1 MKIVLSIIKQKEF
14 WYDWFEE
21 PGISC
26 VLFIIAGILMIVGLF
41 VSFWMVTTMLWLM
54 LVAILLWIDEVDL
67 SPKQPE

>member
-41 VSFWMVTTMLWLM
+41 VSFWMVTTML
-54 LVAILLWIDEVDL
+54 
-67 SPKQPE
+67 

>member
-1 MKIVLSIIKQKEF
+1 MKNILSIIKQKEF
-14 WYDWFEE
+14 WIEWFAE
-21 PGISC
+21 PGIC
-26 VLFIIAGILMIVGLF
+26 VLFIIAELLMVVGLF